1 MKRTIAA
8 ILSFATALS
17 LCACGG
23 GSAATDSNAA
33 ADNSTAASG
42 DTMVLRLANSH
53 NAEHITSQACQRFA
67 DSVKEKTDGRITI
80 ECHFAGEL
88 GDERST
94 IEQCQ
99 FGGLDFTRVSSGAS
113 AEFAPLM
120 NALQMPYEYKD
131 VDHLFKVLDGDIGQE
146 VFDTFKDNNLVGITY
161 LHPGSRNFFNSKK
174 EIHTPADLAGMKIRV
189 SESDL
194 MLKMMESLG
203 GVGVGLPFNDT
214 YSSIQTGVVDG
225 AENNMTSYIE
235 MSFYEVA
242 PYWTYDGHSYMPDMI
257 LASKQ
262 TMDKLSEDDQ
272 QAVPAASNTA
282 DRNGERDTASRVAHL
297 KLFSEPVQDTLRLSA
312 RRETEHDCLGRL
324 ADAEQVEHFR
334 ARRTVRHAH
343 IVEQRVLLAEQ
354 AEYLFAL
361 ADVNDRYGER
371 KAALRGHLRCM
382 LHHIKYPP
390 PAR

>member
-214 YSSIQTGVVDG
+214 
-225 AENNMTSYIE
+225 
-235 MSFYEVA
+235 
-242 PYWTYDGHSYMPDMI
+242 
-257 LASKQ
+257 
-262 TMDKLSEDDQ
+262 
-272 QAVPAASNTA
+272 
-282 DRNGERDTASRVAHL
+282 
-297 KLFSEPVQDTLRLSA
+297 
-312 RRETEHDCLGRL
+312 
-324 ADAEQVEHFR
+324 
-334 ARRTVRHAH
+334 
-343 IVEQRVLLAEQ
+343 
-354 AEYLFAL
+354 
-361 ADVNDRYGER
+361 
-371 KAALRGHLRCM
+371 
-382 LHHIKYPP
+382 
-390 PAR
+390 